1 MRHLI
6 LFVLLACQ
14 PFDSSRPRVDS
25 VLLITVGSM
34 NAEQIN
40 ASTPNL
46 HRLAREGLSWPR
58 AYAPSPI
65 TLPSLASLH
74 TGHTPPVHGV
84 RDASAQQLDA
94 SQLTLAEILQNQGWN
109 TSAYVGAVVGA
120 PLWGLDQ
127 GYQTYVNRSIL
138 GGPQSNLADARELV
152 DRALSVPSLAGPSL
166 MWIDL
171 PDLRRVEPESLE
183 HIRAL
188 QAIDDAVG
196 RLTEHWADV
205 HPHGL
210 VIIAGDHG
218 RSTRHPHTEAYL
230 LNDETLRVPLI
241 IAGTD
246 LPARVHE
253 GVFGL
258 ADLVPTLM
266 PLLGLSLSHSWSG
279 VDRLATRKDVPV
291 YSETLAPQTHLG
303 RAPLFAITTDKE
315 RYIEG
320 RWGALYVPEAQGF
333 SFVNSPIQR
342 ALAGPIDH
350 PLADALDQQRSPH
363 PRHIAPGVTL
373 DRDTLDLLLMEAA
386 SPGDLS
392 HTASQVDLRDEP
404 HLMDLIDQVY
414 VALEHRTPT
423 VSRDLHRLE
432 NTLGDVWALTL
443 LHYLHERSFPR
454 AGQAVR
460 FLEEYQIQAPS
471 STVSM
476 WVGDLY
482 ERAGEDLL
490 AHHEYM
496 KALHQDPGSG
506 SAMAAAMIVQPQNK
520 LLWRLPP
527 IDAHSDAIGLALDL
541 APWGPELA
549 LPYAQ
554 LACDLRPEHV
564 QSHRLAAH
572 LSFEVDGNTDALE
585 EALAWL
591 DHSPDHTALR
601 IEAARIS
608 LELGDPSLAA
618 RLLAPAQATLPEHL
632 WVQQLHKR
640 AIDSLPKRSPKRGPH
655 HVWRP

>member
-1 MRHLI
+1 M
-6 LFVLLACQ
+6 
-14 PFDSSRPRVDS
+14 DSSRTGPDG
-25 VLLITVGSM
+25 VLLITVGGM

-58 AYAPSPI
+58 AYAPSPM

-74 TGHTPPVHGV
+74 TGRTPPAHGV
-84 RDASAQQLDA
+84 RDAAAQELDA
-94 SQLTLAEILQNQGWN
+94 SQQTLAEILENQGWN
-109 TSAYVGAVVGA
+109 TSAYVGTPVGA

-127 GYQTYVNRSIL
+127 GYQTYVHRSIL
-138 GGPQSNLADARELV
+138 TGPPSNLPDARELV
-152 DRALSVPSLAGPSL
+152 DRALSAPTLEGPSL
-166 MWIDL
+166 MWLDL

-188 QAIDDAVG
+188 RAIDDAIG
-196 RLTEHWADV
+196 RLTEHWAEV

-210 VIIAGDHG
+210 VIVAGDHG
-218 RSTRHPHTEAYL
+218 RSTTHPHAEAYL

-241 IAGTD
+241 IAGTH
-246 LPARVHE
+246 LPAHVHG

-266 PLLGLSLSHSWSG
+266 PLLGLRVSSDWSG
-279 VDRLATRKDVPV
+279 VDRLATHKDVPV

-303 RAPLFAITTDKE
+303 RAPLFALTTDKE

-320 RWGALYVPEAQGF
+320 RWGALYASEPQGF
-333 SFVNSPIQR
+333 SFVNSPTQR
-342 ALAGPIDH
+342 ALAGALDH
-350 PLADALDQQRSPH
+350 PLASALDHHRLPH
-363 PRHIAPGVTL
+363 PRHIAPAVTL
-373 DRDTLDLLLMEAA
+373 DRDTLDLLLMEGV

-392 HTASQVDLRDEP
+392 HTATQIDLRDEP
-404 HLMDLIDQVY
+404 HLVDLIDQVY

-432 NTLGDVWALTL
+432 NTLGDVWALTV
-443 LHYLHERSFPR
+443 LHYLHERSLPR
-454 AGQAVR
+454 GGNAASV
-460 FLEEYQIQAPS
+460 LEEYQIQSPS
-471 STVSM
+471 STTSM
-476 WVGDLY
+476 WIGDLY
-482 ERAGEDLL
+482 ERAGDDLL

-496 KALHQDPGSG
+496 EALRQDPGSG
-506 SAMAAAMIVQPQNK
+506 SAMAAALVVQPLDEGLRQRAP
-520 LLWRLPP
+520 L
-527 IDAHSDAIGLALDL
+527 DAHSEALGHATDQ
-541 APWGPELA
+541 ASWSPELA
-549 LPYAQ
+549 LPFAQ
-554 LACDLRPEHV
+554 LACALRPEHV

-572 LSFEVDGNTDALE
+572 LSFEVDGNAEALE
-585 EALAWL
+585 ETLAWL
-591 DHSPDHTALR
+591 DHSPDHTPLR

-632 WVQQLHKR
+632 WVQELHKR
-640 AIDSLPKRSPKRGPH
+640 AIDSLPTRSPKRGPH